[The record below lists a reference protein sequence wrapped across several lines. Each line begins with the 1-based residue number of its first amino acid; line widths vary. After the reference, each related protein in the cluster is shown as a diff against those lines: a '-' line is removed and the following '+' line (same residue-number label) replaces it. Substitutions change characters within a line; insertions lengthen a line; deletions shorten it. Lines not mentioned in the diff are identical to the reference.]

1 MMPMKITC
9 LIPTYN
15 RPILL
20 ERALFSVVQQNYENV
35 VVHIGDNS
43 SDEESMIVANS
54 FASKLAIKYFKHR
67 TNIGWSQNF
76 RFLYDSV
83 ATKYYHIL
91 SDDDMLAPNFYIEL
105 ENLSKRD
112 QDSSFFCFRTLVV
125 NLPSARCSVLSADWR
140 AGVYQPSIEI
150 VRKLAMS
157 HFCSTGVIYDKQKIV
172 SNPLV
177 CDPIGS
183 DQAAIMRLGCMH
195 PFTVSQSI
203 GAIFFVDN
211 QNNRWSSKLSISDGA
226 RILEQQLSR
235 LHGLSSIDSAI
246 KEAEIQVAKLY
257 ANIFIS
263 LINDDLDSQAK
274 SRMSQ
279 KNRICLGLSRYYAF
293 ARRKVRFFLG
303 KIGFAR
309 YLDQHELLRLGGP
322 EAAWDILSRKI
333 AGSR

>member
-1 MMPMKITC
+1 MMPMNITC

-20 ERALFSVVQQNYENV
+20 ERALFSVLQQNYENV

-43 SDEESMIVANS
+43 SDEESMTVANS
-54 FASKLAIKYFKHR
+54 FASKLVIKYFKHR
-67 TNIGWSQNF
+67 INIGWSKNF

-83 ATKYYHIL
+83 ETKYYHIL

-105 ENLSKRD
+105 EKLSRRD

-125 NLPSARCSVLSADWR
+125 NLPSARCSVLSADWQG
-140 AGVYQPSIEI
+140 GVYQPSIAT
-150 VRKLAMS
+150 VRKLAIS

-183 DQAAIMRLGCMH
+183 DQAAIMRLGCMYS
-195 PFTVSQSI
+195 FTVSQSI
-203 GAIFFVDN
+203 GAIFFVDD
-211 QNNRWSSKLSISDGA
+211 QNMRWSSKLSISDGA

-235 LHGLSSIDSAI
+235 LCGFSCIDSANR
-246 KEAEIQVAKLY
+246 EAEIQVAKLY

-279 KNRICLGLSRYYAF
+279 KNRICLGLGRYYAS
-293 ARRKVRFFLG
+293 ARRKVRFFLC
-303 KIGFAR
+303 KVGFAR
-309 YLDQHELLRLGGP
+309 YFDKHELLRLGNS
-322 EAAWDILSRKI
+322 ELAWDILSKKI
-333 AGSR
+333 ARSS